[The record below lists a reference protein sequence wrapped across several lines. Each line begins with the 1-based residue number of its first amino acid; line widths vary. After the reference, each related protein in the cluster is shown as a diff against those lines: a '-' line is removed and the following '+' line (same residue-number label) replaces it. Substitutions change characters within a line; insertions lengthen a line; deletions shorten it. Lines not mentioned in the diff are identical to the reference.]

1 MANSLCLETPPNAEC
16 CEWQIGMHRHA
27 GREWLHSRNESGE
40 CGQGIVFEISHADHF
55 SVDEVGCQG
64 LYTLKLL
71 LLPILDRL
79 RNLVGE

>member
-1 MANSLCLETPPNAEC
+1 MQNAVNGRLVCTDMLVGNSF
-16 CEWQIGMHRHA
+16 IRGMKVV
-27 GREWLHSRNESGE
+27 S
-40 CGQGIVFEISHADHF
+40 GQGIVFEISHDDHF

-64 LYTLKLL
+64 LHTLKLL